1 MPIVSVIIPS
11 YNAAEFIAQT
21 LESVLAQTLSD
32 IEVIVVDDGSTDST
46 CDVVA
51 KFARKDSR
59 VTLIEQ
65 ANQFAGVARNNGM
78 AKARGTYLYFL
89 DADDYIE
96 KTALEELVDAIEKN
110 HADIAIAKSEG
121 FDNKTGNTWPIV
133 GALNGMN
140 FNRPVEHAEY
150 CGKLFQSFIGWPWDK
165 LFRKDFID
173 QTKLTFQPLR
183 TTNDALFVF
192 CALALANTI
201 VCLDSVLF
209 HHRTNNKNSLEGSRA
224 KSWDNALCAIHAIG
238 DLLNESENGKACL
251 NSYYRWILNYS
262 IWTIESLPDGE
273 ADAYLDEIEPIIR
286 AIPRNT
292 DLHLD
297 PYENRLMEL
306 LDANRAKA
314 ISCAITTL
322 RERDNAIC
330 ERDNAICERD
340 NAICEREELAHT
352 LEAERQQF
360 DSWRNGSE
368 KRLADIYA
376 SHSYKLGNTLLKP
389 LSKVK
394 DITRR

>member
-11 YNAAEFIAQT
+11 YNAMNYITET
-21 LESVLAQTLSD
+21 LESVLAQTLAD
-32 IEVIVVDDGSTDST
+32 IEIIVVDDGSTDNT
-46 CDVVA
+46 RDIVKEYA
-51 KFARKDSR
+51 HKDSR
-59 VTLIEQ
+59 LTLVEQ
-65 ANQFAGVARNNGM
+65 TNQFAGVARNNGM
-78 AKARGTYLYFL
+78 ARATGSYLYFL

-96 KTALEELVDAIEKN
+96 KNALENLVNALERSG
-110 HADIAIAKSEG
+110 ADIAIAKSEG
-121 FDNKTGNTWPIV
+121 FDNVTGTTWTID
-133 GALNGMN
+133 GALSGMEL
-140 FNRPVEHAEY
+140 NRPIKHEDY
-150 CGKLFQSFIGWPWDK
+150 CDGIFQSFIGWPWDK

-173 QTKLTFQPLR
+173 RIKLTFQPLR

-192 CALALANTI
+192 CALALAKNI

-224 KSWDNALCAIHAIG
+224 KSWNNALCAIRAIG
-238 DLLNESENGKACL
+238 DLLNESENDKACL

-262 IWTIESLPDGE
+262 IWTIESLPDDE
-273 ADAYLDEIEPIIR
+273 ANAYLSEIEPIIR
-286 AIPRNT
+286 AIPKDA

-297 PYENRLMEL
+297 SYESRLMEL

-322 RERDNAIC
+322 RERDKAIC
-330 ERDNAICERD
+330 ERDNAIF
-340 NAICEREELAHT
+340 EREALTHT
-352 LEAERQQF
+352 LEAKCQQF
-360 DSWRNGSE
+360 DSWRNESE

>member
-11 YNAAEFIAQT
+11 YNAEDYIAQT

-32 IEVIVVDDGSTDST
+32 IEIIVVDDGSTDST
-46 CDVVA
+46 PDVVA
-51 KFARKDSR
+51 EFARKDSR
-59 VTLIEQ
+59 VTLLEQ

-78 AKARGTYLYFL
+78 AKAQGTYLYFL
-89 DADDYIE
+89 DADDYVE
-96 KTALEELVDAIEKN
+96 KTALEELVGAIEKH

-121 FDNKTGNTWPIV
+121 FDNETGNTWPID
-133 GALNGMN
+133 GALNGMD
-140 FNRPVEHAEY
+140 FDRPVEHAEY

-173 QTKLTFQPLR
+173 QIKLTFQPLR

-192 CALALANTI
+192 CALALAKCI

-224 KSWDNALCAIHAIG
+224 KSWNNALCAIHAIG
-238 DLLNESENGKACL
+238 DLLNESEQGRACL

-262 IWTIESLPDGE
+262 IWTIKSLPDGE
-273 ADAYLDEIEPIIR
+273 ADAYLGEIEPIIR

-297 PYENRLMEL
+297 PYESRLMEL
-306 LDANRAKA
+306 LDANRAKT
-314 ISCAITTL
+314 ISCAITML
-322 RERDNAIC
+322 RERDNAI
-330 ERDNAICERD
+330 R
-340 NAICEREELAHT
+340 EREELAHT

-360 DSWRNGSE
+360 DSWRNESE